1 VFDLTPFLFHFCLSY
16 YCDCYYA
23 CSYPFPVNDGAA
35 TFSGSHVQ
43 YVDYSRES
51 LVDFMAFDE
60 PASSFVTGMGE
71 AIENVVNLKGEMV
84 GPRKRGGATLAGAH
98 FGNTD
103 ADGNYVVAEELTEA
117 DWFFQ
122 SLCSAHLEQRHQW
135 GPGVGLEDNIFLTNE
150 EWMDYADGSQFV
162 GIGVHAIDLA
172 EKTAHAV
179 GAFSMGGFEKN
190 VEINSQDTDYVIFG
204 MSGTFLVYICCC
216 SASSAIV

>member
-1 VFDLTPFLFHFCLSY
+1 MVYPFSHD
-16 YCDCYYA
+16 CDYFR
-23 CSYPFPVNDGAA
+23 YPFPVNDGAA

-51 LVDFMAFDE
+51 LVDFMAYDE

-84 GPRKRGGATLAGAH
+84 GPRTRGGATETGAH
-98 FGNTD
+98 YGNTD
-103 ADGNYVVAEELTEA
+103 AEGNYVVLEELTEA

-122 SLCSAHLEQRHQW
+122 SLCSAHLEQKHQW
-135 GPGVGLEDNIFLTNE
+135 GPGIGLEDNVFTTNE
-150 EWMDYADGSQFV
+150 EWMQYKDGSSFV
-162 GIGVHAIDLA
+162 GIGVHVVDLA

-190 VEINSQDTDYVIFG
+190 VEINSQNADYVMFG
-204 MSGTFLVYICCC
+204 MSGTF
-216 SASSAIV
+216 IV